1 MMHTE
6 WQFGFNNVY
15 KIFYFN
21 YVSHADCK
29 IDNSKQL
36 NTFFGMLQNLLPV
49 VAKATKEG
57 KSKQLDQNIYQNNFA
72 RGQ

>member
-1 MMHTE
+1 MLTE

-15 KIFYFN
+15 KKIFYFN

-36 NTFFGMLQNLLPV
+36 NTFFGMLQHLLLV
-49 VAKATKEG
+49 VTKATKEG
-57 KSKQLDQNIYQNNFA
+57 KSKQLDQNCISK
-72 RGQ
+72 